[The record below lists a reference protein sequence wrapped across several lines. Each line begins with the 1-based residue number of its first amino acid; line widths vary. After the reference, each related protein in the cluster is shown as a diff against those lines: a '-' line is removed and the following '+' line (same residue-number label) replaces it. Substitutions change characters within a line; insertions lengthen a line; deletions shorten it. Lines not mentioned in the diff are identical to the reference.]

1 MIELTSILMSPV
13 DSWQLSQYLKQL
25 SSVWL
30 LLDAVI
36 TSTLA
41 ADKHLVLIWTHQST
55 DLVQKWSY
63 KLYFHMLR
71 ACTKFE
77 CELKTNHRWLSSKIQ
92 DWYIEA
98 LLQESMKTL
107 NCCLLVQQGRGISL
121 VDLHYNCHFLSR
133 CKDGSATL
141 MVNI

>member
-1 MIELTSILMSPV
+1 MRSISYLNSETCVLLRQYLFCSSMIELTSILTSPV

-30 LLDAVI
+30 LLEAVI

-55 DLVQKWSY
+55 DLVQNWFY

-77 CELKTNHRWLSSKIQ
+77 CELKTNHRGLSSKIQ
-92 DWYIEA
+92 IDLQRPSSKSLWKLWTVVYLFNKGEA
-98 LLQESMKTL
+98 
-107 NCCLLVQQGRGISL
+107 
-121 VDLHYNCHFLSR
+121 F
-133 CKDGSATL
+133 AW
-141 MVNI
+141 